1 MYYVN
6 AGLGLV
12 LIVLAAFQLF
22 SEANMELAAAFLG
35 GALLALA
42 TLTRRMSLLT
52 VNVLAVL
59 TVVAMFFYFAGFFQL
74 VPQLHHWYMRGEA
87 VHCLGLLFAAFA
99 MIPVLSEYSCR
110 KKSEQC
116 QRSRHW
122 HRPFRHSHT
131 HTPSHSTVT
140 K

>member
-6 AGLGLV
+6 AGLGAILV
-12 LIVLAAFQLF
+12 ILAVIQLGQ
-22 SEANMELAAAFLG
+22 SYVELAAAIAG
-35 GALLALA
+35 GGFLALI
-42 TLTRRMSLLT
+42 TLKRRMSLLT
-52 VNVLAVL
+52 VNLFAIL
-59 TVVAMFFYFAGFFQL
+59 TVAAMFFYFAAFFQL

-87 VHCLGLLFAAFA
+87 LHCLGLLFAGFA

-116 QRSRHW
+116 EHGHHW
-122 HRPFRHSHT
+122 HRHHFRHASH
-131 HTPSHSTVT
+131 HSTAQP

>member
-1 MYYVN
+1 MHYVN

-12 LIVLAAFQLF
+12 LIALAAFQLF
-22 SEANMELAAAFLG
+22 GEANVELAAAFLG
-35 GALLALA
+35 GSVLALA
-42 TLTRRMSLLT
+42 TLTRRMSLFT
-52 VNVLAVL
+52 VNVFAIL

-74 VPQLHHWYMRGEA
+74 APQLHHWYMRGEA
-87 VHCLGLLFAAFA
+87 AHCLGLLFAAFA

-116 QRSRHW
+116 ERFRQWR
-122 HRPFRHSHT
+122 RPFRHNHS
-131 HTPSHSTVT
+131 PSHSPVT

>member
-1 MYYVN
+1 MHYVN
-6 AGLGLV
+6 AGLGV
-12 LIVLAAFQLF
+12 
-22 SEANMELAAAFLG
+22 
-35 GALLALA
+35 ALLALA
-42 TLTRRMSLLT
+42 AFQVSQGNLPLAAALFGGGFLALITLKRQMSLFT
-52 VNVLAVL
+52 VNVFAIS

-87 VHCLGLLFAAFA
+87 LHCLGLLFAAFA

-116 QRSRHW
+116 VHSGQW
-122 HRPFRHSHT
+122 HRQFRH
-131 HTPSHSTVT
+131 TPQPSTP

>member
-1 MYYVN
+1 MHYVN
-6 AGLGLV
+6 AALGVVLV
-12 LIVLAAFQLF
+12 ALACFQFIDGNL
-22 SEANMELAAAFLG
+22 ALAAALFG
-35 GALLALA
+35 GGFLALI
-42 TLTRRMSLLT
+42 TLKRSMSLFT
-52 VNVLAVL
+52 VNVFAVA

-87 VHCLGLLFAAFA
+87 LHCLGLLFAAFA

-116 QRSRHW
+116 EHSRFWQRH
-122 HRPFRHSHT
+122 FRHTRHQA
-131 HTPSHSTVT
+131 PAP